1 VRGAVAKMDAYRAI
15 SDPTRR
21 AVLDLL
27 AQGERSV
34 TELCEPFAMSQPAL
48 SQHLKVLRDAGLVA
62 TRRFG
67 RQRIYR
73 LDPRPLRTVLRWV
86 THYERFWDDKL
97 TALGRYLDETA
108 GKGRP

>member
-1 VRGAVAKMDAYRAI
+1 VRAAAGKTDAFRAI

-27 AQGERSV
+27 ARGELSV

-62 TRRFG
+62 TRRDG
-67 RQRIYR
+67 RRRLYRI
-73 LDPRPLRTVLRWV
+73 DPRPLRPVREWV
-86 THYERFWDDKL
+86 ADYERFWDERL
-97 TALGRYLDETA
+97 RELARYLEEEA
-108 GKGRP
+108 RKRR